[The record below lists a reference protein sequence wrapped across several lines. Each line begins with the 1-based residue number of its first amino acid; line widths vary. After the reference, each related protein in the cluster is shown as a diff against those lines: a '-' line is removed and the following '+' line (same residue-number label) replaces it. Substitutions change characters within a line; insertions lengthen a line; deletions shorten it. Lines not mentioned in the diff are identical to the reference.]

1 MCRANHSLIIVP
13 EDFDH
18 IVASNFASVGRAHSL
33 PRIERLLNAAVAAH
47 MPAREH
53 YIILVLLARHTNH
66 LTPPLLIL
74 QRHVI
79 LIDLLVRLCDLRGL
93 FLQLGL

>member
-13 EDFDH
+13 EDLDH
-18 IVASNFASVGRAHSL
+18 IVASNLASVGRAHPL

-53 YIILVLLARHTNH
+53 YVILVLLARHTNH
-66 LTPPLLIL
+66 LAPPLLIL
-74 QRHVI
+74 QRHVV
-79 LIDLLVRLCDLRGL
+79 LIDLLVRLCGLWGL

>member
-1 MCRANHSLIIVP
+1 MCRDNHSLIIVP
-13 EDFDH
+13 EDLDD
-18 IVASNFASVGRAHSL
+18 IVPSNLASVGRAHSL

-53 YIILVLLARHTNH
+53 NVILMLLARHTNH
-66 LTPPLLIL
+66 LAPPLLIL
-74 QRHVI
+74 QRHVV
-79 LIDLLVRLCDLRGL
+79 LIDLLVRLCCLWGL